1 MLTTKQRDLLILIH
15 DRLANTGVA
24 PSFDEMKDA
33 VGLKSKSGIHRL
45 ITALEERGFLRRLPQ
60 RARALEVVR
69 LPDDVA
75 PSQDPVETPRYQELR
90 AKGIGDEAP
99 ASLDAFREKKAKDAL
114 RRHGLRA
121 LEGAANESVS
131 LPLFGRIAAGLPI
144 EAIEDN
150 NARLDVPATMLGSG
164 DYYAL
169 EVSGDSMIEEGIMD
183 GDMVV
188 IQRTHQAH
196 NGEIVVA
203 LVDGFDVTL
212 KRFRKQGDSVA
223 LEPANR
229 NYETRVFNSGQVAV
243 QGRLVGLLRNY

>member
-1 MLTTKQRDLLILIH
+1 MLTNKQRDLLILIQ
-15 DRLANTGVA
+15 DRLSDTGVA
-24 PSFDEMKDA
+24 PSFEEMKEA

-60 RARALEVVR
+60 RARALEVLR
-69 LPDDVA
+69 LPEDISVNKA
-75 PSQDPVETPRYQELR
+75 SAQSGSRGSLALNNTSE
-90 AKGIGDEAP
+90 P
-99 ASLDAFREKKAKDAL
+99 ASLAGFKQRKIDEAL
-114 RRHGLRA
+114 RRRGVMPLNSDA
-121 LEGAANESVS
+121 QQSVS
-131 LPLFGRIAAGLPI
+131 LPLYGRIAAGLPI
-144 EAIEDN
+144 EAIEDQN
-150 NARLDVPATMLGSG
+150 NRLDVPSTMLGSG

-188 IQRTHQAH
+188 IQRTNQAH

-212 KRFRKQGDSVA
+212 KRFRKTGGSVA
-223 LEPANR
+223 LEPANK
-229 NYETRVFNSGQVAV
+229 NYETRVFSSDQVAV

>member
-1 MLTTKQRDLLILIH
+1 MLTTKQRDLLLLIH
-15 DRLANTGVA
+15 TRLSESGVA
-24 PSFDEMKDA
+24 PSFDEMKDS

-69 LPDDVA
+69 LPDDLAASAA
-75 PSQDPVETPRYQELR
+75 PAKAPRYQELR
-90 AKGIGDEAP
+90 SKGVPAP
-99 ASLDAFREKKAKDAL
+99 TSLNAFREKKASDML
-114 RRHGLRA
+114 RRSGLIPLA
-121 LEGAANESVS
+121 KSEQESVS
-131 LPLFGRIAAGLPI
+131 LPLYGRIAAGLPI
-144 EAIEDN
+144 EALRDETS
-150 NARLDVPATMLGSG
+150 RLDVPANMLGSG

-169 EVSGDSMIEEGIMD
+169 EVSGDSMIDEGIMD

-188 IQRTHQAH
+188 IQRTDQAH

-229 NYETRVFNSGQVAV
+229 NYETRVFNAGQVAV

>member
-15 DRLANTGVA
+15 NRLHDTGIA
-24 PSFDEMKDA
+24 PSFDEMREA

-69 LPDDVA
+69 LPDDFATTQV
-75 PSQDPVETPRYQELR
+75 PIKPPHYQRFKSKDVPPTTSLDKFR
-90 AKGIGDEAP
+90 AKRAHETLQRNGMK
-99 ASLDAFREKKAKDAL
+99 SLSKSVQ
-114 RRHGLRA
+114 
-121 LEGAANESVS
+121 ESVS
-131 LPLFGRIAAGLPI
+131 IPLYGRIAAGLPI
-144 EAIEDN
+144 EALRDETSH
-150 NARLDVPATMLGSG
+150 LDVPASMLGSG

-169 EVSGDSMIEEGIMD
+169 EVSGDSMIDEGIMD
-183 GDMVV
+183 GDLVV
-188 IQRTHQAH
+188 IQRTNQAH
-196 NGEIVVA
+196 NGEIIVA

-212 KRFRKQGDSVA
+212 KRFRKQKDSIA

-229 NYETRVFNSGQVAV
+229 NYETRIFKTGQISI

>member
-1 MLTTKQRDLLILIH
+1 MLTTKQRDLLMLIH
-15 DRLANTGVA
+15 TRLTDTGVA

-69 LPDDVA
+69 LPDDIA
-75 PSQDPVETPRYQELR
+75 PTQSPVETPRYQEL
-90 AKGIGDEAP
+90 K
-99 ASLDAFREKKAKDAL
+99 ASGVAEPTSLADFRNRKTDQAL
-114 RRHGLRA
+114 RRGGMMPLPSSA
-121 LEGAANESVS
+121 MESVS
-131 LPLFGRIAAGLPI
+131 LPLYGRIAAGLPI
-144 EAIEDN
+144 EALRDETS
-150 NARLDVPATMLGSG
+150 RLDVPANMLGSG

-169 EVSGDSMIEEGIMD
+169 EVSGDSMIDEGIMD
-183 GDMVV
+183 GDLVV
-188 IQRTHQAH
+188 IHRTDQAH

-229 NYETRVFNSGQVAV
+229 NYETRVFNANQVAV

>member
-1 MLTTKQRDLLILIH
+1 MLTTKQRDLLMLIH
-15 DRLANTGVA
+15 TRLAETGVA
-24 PSFDEMKDA
+24 PSFDEMKDE

-69 LPDDVA
+69 LPDDMA
-75 PSQDPVETPRYQELR
+75 ASDEPSEAPRYQELK
-90 AKGIGDEAP
+90 AQGAAEP
-99 ASLDAFREKKAKDAL
+99 TSLASFREKKANEAL
-114 RRHGLRA
+114 RRG
-121 LEGAANESVS
+121 GAFPLHPSAQESVS
-131 LPLFGRIAAGLPI
+131 LPLYGRIAAGLPI
-144 EAIEDN
+144 EALRDE
-150 NARLDVPATMLGSG
+150 ASRLDVPANMLGSG

-183 GDMVV
+183 GDLVV
-188 IQRTHQAH
+188 IQRTNQAH

-212 KRFRKQGDSVA
+212 KRFRKQGASIA

-229 NYETRVFNSGQVAV
+229 NYETRIFNADQVNV

>member
-1 MLTTKQRDLLILIH
+1 MLTIKQRDLLMLIH
-15 DRLANTGVA
+15 TRLTETGVA

-69 LPDDVA
+69 LPDDIA
-75 PSQDPVETPRYQELR
+75 PMQSPVETPRYQEL
-90 AKGIGDEAP
+90 K
-99 ASLDAFREKKAKDAL
+99 ASGVSEPTSLTDFRNRKTDQAL
-114 RRHGLRA
+114 RRGGMMPLQPSA
-121 LEGAANESVS
+121 MESVS
-131 LPLFGRIAAGLPI
+131 LPLYGRIAAGLPI
-144 EAIEDN
+144 EALRDETS
-150 NARLDVPATMLGSG
+150 RLDVPANMLGSG

-169 EVSGDSMIEEGIMD
+169 EVSGDSMIDEGIMD
-183 GDMVV
+183 GDLVV
-188 IQRTHQAH
+188 IHRTDQAH

-229 NYETRVFNSGQVAV
+229 NYETRIFSADQVAV